1 MITRYRV
8 SFGGVQLDSLD
19 ENIAILDVQHTQP
32 DRVVR
37 KITTANLDGYDL
49 GNEKVGQRSVTV
61 SFELHIYD
69 IKERNRVC
77 QVINEWA
84 AAGKTLIVNDRDGQR
99 LENVVCEQFADIHSV
114 RNWTDPLT
122 LVFVTTSCPYWRSV
136 NAVTRTLTGKGVSGT
151 MTLDGNVSSSLV
163 GVEITAAGAINSIQI
178 TVGDRVLKLTGISIA
193 TGQKVVVDYVKDR
206 YMRIKGNGSSI
217 MAKLD
222 PTSSDLLVAEC
233 GKTTSIGV
241 AAYNGSSSVKVTAVF
256 TARGCWR

>member
-19 ENIAILDVQHTQP
+19 DNIAILDVQHTQP
-32 DRVVR
+32 SRVVR
-37 KITTANLDGYDL
+37 KMTTANLDGYDI
-49 GNEKVGQRSVTV
+49 GETKVGQRTVTV
-61 SFELHIYD
+61 TFELHIYD

-77 QVINEWA
+77 QAVNAWA
-84 AAGKTLIVNDRDGQR
+84 AAGKTLIVNDRENHR
-99 LENVVCEQFADIHSV
+99 LENVVCEQFADIDSV

-122 LVFVTTSCPYWRSV
+122 LVFATTSNPYWRSV
-136 NAVTRTLTGKGVSGT
+136 DAVTRTLTGKGVSGT

-163 GVEITAAGAINSIQI
+163 GVEVTATTAITSMQI
-178 TVGDRVLKLTGISIA
+178 TVGSSTLKMTGLTIA
-193 TGQKVVVDYVKDR
+193 TGQKVVVDYLKDR

-222 PTSSDLLVAEC
+222 PTSSDLLLAEC
-233 GKTTSIGV
+233 GKSTSIGV
-241 AAYNGSSSVKVTAVF
+241 SAYNGSSSVKVTAVF